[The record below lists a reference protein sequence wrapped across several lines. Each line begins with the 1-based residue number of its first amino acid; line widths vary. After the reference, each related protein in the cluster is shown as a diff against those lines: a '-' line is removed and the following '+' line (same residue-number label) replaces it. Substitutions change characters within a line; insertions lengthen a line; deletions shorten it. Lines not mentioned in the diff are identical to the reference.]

1 MNGYRVIS
9 LNYEFDY
16 GRFDKPELQTRAK
29 NTLGELFG
37 FVRSTFDGLIEIGR
51 VLQDFYYD
59 CLASCHNGKK
69 VFEEWLKS
77 DDFGASRY
85 IAKSA
90 MEIYLWFEKLPSK
103 VKSLVHQNVQKWSV
117 SALRQL
123 TKVSNDLVK
132 ELVSSGKKTALEV
145 KREKQGGSGRERQG
159 GSGREGQGGK
169 NIEMTNS
176 DSYTSE
182 DTNYIPP
189 LSHSSI
195 TPELAPGMRI
205 IVTGDNYGWNGH
217 RGIII
222 CPDGDSWW
230 VLLDHVVAQGLTTK
244 KLYKPNQLEIEGIV
258 ENPDTKDV
266 FTAIQVDQ
274 KIKEALAKRDEQQGL
289 SAESTNIEIE
299 ASLEKTQQEKE
310 ELVKQLQAQESK
322 LANLHALT
330 VKNQQL
336 EQRTAELEKKLEPL
350 RQIQL
355 AYEAEKAANSD
366 LRKSV
371 TSLQGK
377 VQQLNNALLTKDQE
391 IARLQAINAKQQQ
404 EIQRL
409 SAVEVSLQQMRDR
422 EEKIVSKLGELGQ
435 RSGWKGWSSDGYK
448 AADGSSYTGINAI
461 AAFIND
467 LNQKPSYQ
475 LSS

>member
-1 MNGYRVIS
+1 MNGSCVIS
-9 LNYEFDY
+9 LNYKFDY
-16 GRFDKPELQTRAK
+16 GRFDKLELQNRAK

-59 CLASCHNGKK
+59 CLTFCPNGKQ

-77 DDFGASRY
+77 DDFGASCY

-90 MEIYLWFEKLPSK
+90 MAIYLWFDQLPLK
-103 VKSLVHQNVQKWSV
+103 VKCLVRQNVQKWSV

-145 KREKQGGSGRERQG
+145 KQEREG
-159 GSGREGQGGK
+159 GSGREGE
-169 NIEMTNS
+169 NNS
-176 DSYTSE
+176 QFAVRNSQLTANCELRTDNCY
-182 DTNYIPP
+182 PP
-189 LSHSSI
+189 LLK
-195 TPELAPGMRI
+195 PELAPGMRI
-205 IVTGDNYGWNGH
+205 IVTCDNYGWNGH

-222 CPDGDSWW
+222 CQDGDSWW

-266 FTAIQVDQ
+266 FTAIQVDK
-274 KIKEALAKRDEQQGL
+274 KIKEALAQREQQQGL
-289 SAESTNIEIE
+289 STQSTNIEIE
-299 ASLEKTQQEKE
+299 ASLEKTQQEKD

-330 VKNQQL
+330 VKNQKL
-336 EQRTAELEKKLEPL
+336 EQRTAELEKSLDNINQRLK
-350 RQIQL
+350 QIQL

-366 LRKSV
+366 LRKSI
-371 TSLQGK
+371 TSLQAK
-377 VQQLNNALLTKDQE
+377 VQQLNNALLIKDKE
-391 IARLQAINAKQQQ
+391 IARFQAINAKQQQ

-409 SAVEVSLQQMRDR
+409 SAVEVSLQQMGDR
-422 EEKIVSKLGELGQ
+422 EEKIVSKFGELGQ
-435 RSGWKGWSSDGYK
+435 RSGWKGWSIDGYK
-448 AADGSSYTGINAI
+448 AVDGKSYRGINAI

-467 LNQKPSYQ
+467 LNQQPSYQ
-475 LSS
+475 LNS